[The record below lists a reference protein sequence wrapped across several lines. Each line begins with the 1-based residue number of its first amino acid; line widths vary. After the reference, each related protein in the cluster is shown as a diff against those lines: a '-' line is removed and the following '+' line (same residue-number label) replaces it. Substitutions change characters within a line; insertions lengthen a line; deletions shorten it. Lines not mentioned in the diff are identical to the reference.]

1 MADEQV
7 KTVISADIQVKTDA
21 AKAELERVAAAF
33 ARAFSPKGINTN
45 ALRSAITDLEK
56 MVSGP
61 MAKAGEGFAQSLSR
75 DLSRV
80 VRQIRSAGGEITEA
94 QQREVARLSEIAG
107 RARVRQVATVSV
119 TEDIEGQA
127 RAAAAEARIADAVSR
142 RAALEA
148 RAAETSEAA
157 SRRRKKAAAEL
168 SLLEAKAA
176 AQAAAGEA
184 KIADAASR
192 RAVLDAR
199 ATAISEVAS
208 GRRETAAAQVSLLEA
223 KAAATSETASR
234 RRETAAAQASLLEAK
249 AAATSEAVSR
259 QRETTAARVSLLEA
273 KTANEIAR
281 GQQAAERA
289 AQRRQRGLERIAQLE
304 AEISGITSRAA
315 ATRLDPSSGLSPLQE
330 SRGSIANI
338 RATQNRMRDMSGN
351 PFQVLAAVSGSFTG
365 ITPIRREIE
374 DLSGKIVESAQRAEA
389 AARSYNSLERAL
401 RQIKR
406 AGGAVTPDQ
415 IAALRSLKRDADSA
429 RQEIDK
435 LDARARKLTTG
446 VGGAGFKGRAA
457 IDFLTQN
464 ILVGSLFTVGFTAA
478 QAINENIVAGAVTFG
493 RKLLDPIAIAKDKA
507 AELKQVLG
515 GVAEDPERVAA
526 AIGISLREARG
537 FRQAFAIGENL
548 QLQTEFRRRVGP
560 ATTPEMVI
568 FNDIK
573 KFLNVDEQRA
583 ISEKTGRAS
592 TVMLQAATIFAAAVA
607 AQRLGAFIR
616 PSAGAGA
623 AAGTAVNSAG
633 RIYNTATGRFVSGGA
648 AAVGATEAAAIGAT
662 TRAAAAANK
671 AATAISSGPLAKAS
685 GAIAKIGGS
694 NVFTAGVSAAITI
707 ASGGG
712 AGEAAG
718 TFGGSIAGTAIGA
731 TIGTFLLPGIGT
743 AIGGFIGGIAG
754 SIGGGAIGSNLDR
767 ANGQGTNAI
776 LPAGATAAVVASVA
790 RVSIAKIGVGAA
802 VIGTLLQSP
811 DVQSFVSENI
821 AAIQSGDPGATA
833 QIGDVARNAIAVQR
847 LDIARSILSTDTAST
862 KLTVDQIAFIGTL
875 KGIEAE
881 IGRIKERQMEME
893 QRRVDIANRAL
904 TAASDELA
912 RQRNLVDILRAAAFG
927 GPGGNVDPAAGIE
940 DPNRAAM
947 ARIARERMNIDRAQ
961 RNEQLRQ
968 RNIDREERLQRIR
981 DAISIAGVRQAGM
994 TSFDVAA
1001 NIAEAQAQQVK
1012 EQRGMA
1018 AEERA
1023 NRRSDRLYEISLQEQ
1038 YYTAVIAA
1046 EEAVIARDNA
1056 SAAADEAKVDQGAAL
1071 SEALIGGAKEARNI
1085 WDTVTS
1091 AGYVARNTIDG
1102 FASLLEAVTG
1112 IQITTDAEMQA
1123 AQNAFR
1129 AGERGR
1135 AIGGPV
1141 TGGSAYMVGERG
1153 PEIFVPGTSGR
1164 IAPNA
1169 ELGRG
1174 GSTTIVLQA
1183 APVMIDGQRV
1193 GEVIERRVS
1202 VNNSR
1207 RAAFGVG

>member
-1 MADEQV
+1 MADEQL
-7 KTVISADIQVKTDA
+7 KTVISAEIQVKTDA
-21 AKAELERVAAAF
+21 AKAELERVAAGF
-33 ARAFSPKGINTN
+33 ARAFTPKGINTN
-45 ALRSAITDLEK
+45 ALRSAITELEK
-56 MVSGP
+56 IASGP
-61 MAKAGEGFAQSLSR
+61 MAKAGERFAQSLSR

-80 VRQIRSAGGEITEA
+80 VGQIRSTGGEITAA
-94 QQREVARLSEIAG
+94 QQREIARVSEIAG
-107 RARVRQVATVSV
+107 RAQVRQVATVSV

-127 RAAAAEARIADAVSR
+127 RAAAAEA
-142 RAALEA
+142 
-148 RAAETSEAA
+148 
-157 SRRRKKAAAEL
+157 
-168 SLLEAKAA
+168 
-176 AQAAAGEA
+176 

-192 RAVLDAR
+192 RAAADAR
-199 ATAISEVAS
+199 ATAISEA
-208 GRRETAAAQVSLLEA
+208 
-223 KAAATSETASR
+223 ASR
-234 RRETAAAQASLLEAK
+234 RREMTAAQ
-249 AAATSEAVSR
+249 
-259 QRETTAARVSLLEA
+259 VSLLEA

-281 GQQAAERA
+281 GQREGERA
-289 AQRRQRGLERIAQLE
+289 AQRRQRSLERIAQLE
-304 AEISGITSRAA
+304 AQISDITSRAA

-338 RATQNRMRDMSGN
+338 RATQMRMRDMSGN

-446 VGGAGFKGRAA
+446 VGGAAFKGRAA
-457 IDFLTQN
+457 LDFLTQN

-515 GVAEDPERVAA
+515 GVAEDPERIAA

-537 FRQAFAIGENL
+537 FRQAFAVGENL

-568 FNDIK
+568 ANDIK

-583 ISEKTGRAS
+583 ISEKTSRAS

-616 PSAGAGA
+616 PGGGAGAA

-633 RIYNTATGRFVSGGA
+633 RIYNTATGKFVSGGA

-862 KLTVDQIAFIGTL
+862 KLTVDQIAFVGTIQ
-875 KGIEAE
+875 GVEEQVA
-881 IGRIKERQMEME
+881 RIKERQLGIEE
-893 QRRVDIANRAL
+893 RRVMMAERAAL
-904 TAASDELA
+904 AASDELA
-912 RQRNLVDILRAAAFG
+912 RQQNLVSVLRAAAFG
-927 GPGGNVDPAAGIE
+927 GPGGNIDAGAGIE
-940 DPNRAAM
+940 NPNRAAI
-947 ARIARERMNIDRAQ
+947 ARISRERMNIDRAQ
-961 RNEQLRQ
+961 RNEQMRQ
-968 RNIDREERLQRIR
+968 RNIDREERLQRLR

-1001 NIAEAQAQQVK
+1001 NIAEAQAQQAK
-1012 EQRGMA
+1012 EQRGMV
-1018 AEERA
+1018 AEDRA

-1046 EEAVIARDNA
+1046 EEAAIAKENA
-1056 SAAADEAKVDQGAAL
+1056 VAAADDAHIKSATTL
-1071 SEALIGGAKEARNI
+1071 SEALIGGAKEAENI

-1207 RAAFGVG
+1207 RAAFGVS